1 MLIMGN
7 IQRDLA
13 IGAAAEDRVVK
24 MLCDAGMPAS
34 KQQQKGIF
42 PDYDIKAGFTDGSGS
57 NVFFTLEVK
66 NDIYAIRSG
75 NIAIETYNPKS
86 GKPSG
91 LGITKANFW
100 VHITDEIH
108 IACVSELK
116 NWVDKTTPFK
126 IITAGGDDNAT
137 LFLYKKDIIFDE
149 GIGAFTRID
158 ELSPGELKDVIE
170 DYLN

>member
-1 MLIMGN
+1 MGN

-13 IGAAAEDRVVK
+13 IGAAAEDRVVEA
-24 MLCDAGMPAS
+24 LRAAGIVAH
-34 KQQQKGIF
+34 KQTQKGAF
-42 PDYDIKAGFTDGSGS
+42 PDYDIQAGINDGKNSS
-57 NVFFTLEVK
+57 CFTLEVK

-75 NIAIETYNPKS
+75 NIAIETYNPKA

-91 LGITKANFW
+91 LGATKANFW
-100 VHITDEIH
+100 VHITDEMH
-108 IACVSELK
+108 LGCVLELK
-116 NWVDKTTPFK
+116 QWVDKTTPFK

-149 GIGAFTRID
+149 DGPFTRID
-158 ELSPGELKDVIE
+158 NVSDGELKDIIE